1 MATWNNSVITN
12 AGLELLEQSLSGD
25 GIVISRAALGGGT
38 VDVSALVDQTALT
51 DPLVGTTVVISSQ
64 KPLSGSSGRE
74 IKLQI
79 RNTGLS
85 AAATFKQVGIFA
97 ACGGVEVLFAISQ
110 DESGEEIP
118 SAAEYPDFMEEF
130 TAAVAISQT
139 YGVTV
144 EVSSL
149 AFVTKAELEESLSG
163 KSDSGHKH
171 TTSDISDLPK
181 LGTAAQKNAGDFVD
195 AADKNAQ
202 TLIPAG
208 SDIPAWLWANA
219 KKYTRYYSK
228 YASSNSYVNAPPH
241 MLSGSEHIAYYW
253 FDGMNVTAIGECG
266 MMYVGMLISGVFSG
280 WSPARSGK
288 NELENPDFKVNQRGR
303 NIYSYSVASGS
314 IDGGFSVDN
323 WIMSIVGRGNSGS
336 YNAETHILSGSVLDK
351 NGYYAN
357 LYQLIENPVR
367 FAGKTLTFSA
377 GMSELDQPALIQ
389 IWRTE
394 GTTTAGVAATP
405 YNLEADKVLTFTMP
419 SDLTEASKIRVVL
432 QTRGSVKLD
441 WAKLELGSA
450 ATPFV
455 PPDPATELLRCQ
467 RYYCKYPVV
476 KYGALGIALA
486 QNAAA
491 AKVTLFLPA
500 VMRNLP
506 TISADIG
513 SIELYDGI
521 NSHSVTDVSVSLNSG
536 NCETLLLTSSGL
548 EAGKSYFFRAT
559 DDTSLSFSA
568 EL

>member
-241 MLSGSEHIAYYW
+241 MQSGSEHIAYYW

-266 MMYVGMLISGVFSG
+266 MMYAGILISGVFSG
-280 WSPARSGK
+280 WSPTRSGK
-288 NELENPDFKVNQRGR
+288 NELDNPDFRINQRGQAEYTSGYTVDR
-303 NIYSYSVASGS
+303 WYSPGKCSAAPISG
-314 IDGGFSVDN
+314 G
-323 WIMSIVGRGNSGS
+323 
-336 YNAETHILSGSVLDK
+336 
-351 NGYYAN
+351 
-357 LYQLIENPVR
+357 
-367 FAGKTLTFSA
+367 
-377 GMSELDQPALIQ
+377 
-389 IWRTE
+389 
-394 GTTTAGVAATP
+394 
-405 YNLEADKVLTFTMP
+405 
-419 SDLTEASKIRVVL
+419 
-432 QTRGSVKLD
+432 VKLTSTVTASSTTHAFWQD
-441 WAKLELGSA
+441 FEFPLPPGKYTLSLKAADVTGVWAARIRTVTA
-450 ATPFV
+450 AGDYVDSYYTPRLQ
-455 PPDPATELLRCQ
+455 A
-467 RYYCKYPVV
+467 
-476 KYGALGIALA
+476 
-486 QNAAA
+486 
-491 AKVTLFLPA
+491 
-500 VMRNLP
+500 
-506 TISADIG
+506 
-513 SIELYDGI
+513 GI
-521 NSHSVTDVSVSLNSG
+521 NSVTVDLPDSEYIAAVSVSLNKGIEIGDSLTIEWMKLENG
-536 NCETLLLTSSGL
+536 SATLFVHPDLATEL
-548 EAGKSYFFRAT
+548 EKCQRYYQMRTTNDIDPLDLRPSMRTIT
-559 DDTSLSFSA
+559 DIKAVEGGYAYVADL
-568 EL
+568 

>member
-38 VDVSALVDQTALT
+38 VDVSALVDQTVLT

-130 TAAVAISQT
+130 TAAVTISQT

-241 MLSGSEHIAYYW
+241 MQSGSEHIAYYW

-288 NELENPDFKVNQRGR
+288 NELDNPDFRVNQRGQNEYSTGYTVDR
-303 NIYSYSVASGS
+303 WYISTDKCKAAPETNGIRLTATATLTSNTHAFWQNIEFPLAPGKYTLSLKAADVTGVWAARIRTVTAAGDYVDSYYTPRLQAGINSVTVDLSDSEYISAVS
-314 IDGGFSVDN
+314 IGFN
-323 WIMSIVGRGNSGS
+323 KGTEAGNS
-336 YNAETHILSGSVLDK
+336 L
-351 NGYYAN
+351 
-357 LYQLIENPVR
+357 
-367 FAGKTLTFSA
+367 
-377 GMSELDQPALIQ
+377 
-389 IWRTE
+389 
-394 GTTTAGVAATP
+394 
-405 YNLEADKVLTFTMP
+405 
-419 SDLTEASKIRVVL
+419 
-432 QTRGSVKLD
+432 KLA
-441 WAKLELGSA
+441 WVKLELGSA

-455 PPDPATELLRCQ
+455 PPDPATELLKCQ
-467 RYYCKYPVV
+467 RYFTIYKH
-476 KYGALGIALA
+476 
-486 QNAAA
+486 QNATSNTDKCSIGVGYAL
-491 AKVTLFLPA
+491 T
-500 VMRNLP
+500 
-506 TISADIG
+506 G
-513 SIELYDGI
+513 SIVYAVLPIAAMRSG
-521 NSHSVTDVSVSLNSG
+521 VAATVSY
-536 NCETLLLTSSGL
+536 SGL
-548 EAGKSYFFRAT
+548 SLINGTDTVVDFSSAT
-559 DDTSLSFSA
+559 ALEQTDSTVQVAFTVSGQTPGTVYRLHLMNSDAYLVVSK